1 MAKQEKRQTGF
12 QASAG
17 LIRYFDAEEKTA
29 LRIDPKVV
37 IGLSIFTA
45 VGVVAAWYFFPLA

>member
-1 MAKQEKRQTGF
+1 MAKQEKKGTGF

-29 LRIDPKVV
+29 LRIDPKFVV
-37 IGLSIFTA
+37 GLSIATA
-45 VGVVAAWYFFPLA
+45 VLVLAAWYFFPLA

>member
-1 MAKQEKRQTGF
+1 MAKEKKNTGF

-29 LRIDPKVV
+29 LRIDPKFV
-37 IGLSIFTA
+37 IGLSIATA
-45 VGVVAAWYFFPLA
+45 VLVMAAWYFFPMS